1 MHVCRSVLWVS
12 FNETY
17 CTQCIRIIFEGLT
30 MDGVRNRAVNLH
42 RERRNLIRL
51 YRGTPVLRKRLEH
64 ERQVLQSVGFEVR
77 DPQP

>member
-1 MHVCRSVLWVS
+1 
-12 FNETY
+12 
-17 CTQCIRIIFEGLT
+17 